1 MEYDVLVIAGTT
13 ESRQVIE
20 KLLGENPKERILAS
34 VATELGKEMLLE
46 YGIDIHV
53 GRLDY
58 DGFLTL
64 FKENPC
70 GKIIDASHP
79 FARIVS
85 ETVKKAAQT
94 AGISYE
100 RYERRNLQYSY
111 EGIVHVKDVQEAISL
126 LNELE
131 GNIFLTTGVNTAAA
145 YMTGVRDGA
154 ERLYIRVLDNISSL
168 EGCAKAGYQK
178 DHVFGKMPPFTVED
192 NVKLIKE
199 TNAEVLVSKD
209 SGKTGG
215 VDIKVEAC
223 RQTGIKMILIDRPR
237 SYGGI

>member
-1 MEYDVLVIAGTT
+1 MKYDVLVIAGTT

-20 KLLGENPKERILAS
+20 KLLRANPKERILAS

-64 FKENPC
+64 FEENSC
-70 GKIIDASHP
+70 RKIIDASHP

-94 AGISYE
+94 AGILYE
-100 RYERRNLQYSY
+100 RCERRNLQYNY
-111 EGIVHVKDVQEAISL
+111 EGIVHVKDVA
-126 LNELE
+126 
-131 GNIFLTTGVNTAAA
+131 
-145 YMTGVRDGA
+145 D
-154 ERLYIRVLDNISSL
+154 RLFIRVLDNISSL
-168 EGCAKAGYQK
+168 EGCAEAGYQK

-199 TNAEVLVSKD
+199 TKAEVLVSKD

-237 SYGGI
+237 

>member
-1 MEYDVLVIAGTT
+1 M
-13 ESRQVIE
+13 
-20 KLLGENPKERILAS
+20 
-34 VATELGKEMLLE
+34 ATELGKEMLLE

-64 FKENPC
+64 FEENPC
-70 GKIIDASHP
+70 RKIIDASHP

-94 AGISYE
+94 AGILYE
-100 RYERRNLQYSY
+100 RYERRNLQYNY

-145 YMTGVRDGA
+145 YMAGVKDGA
-154 ERLYIRVLDNISSL
+154 NRLFIRVLDNISSL
-168 EGCAKAGYQK
+168 EGCAEAGYQK

-199 TNAEVLVSKD
+199 TKAEVLVSKD

-237 SYGGI
+237 

>member
-1 MEYDVLVIAGTT
+1 MKYNVLVIAGTT

-20 KLLGENPKERILAS
+20 KLLDENPDTRILAS

-70 GKIIDASHP
+70 GKIMDASHP

-237 SYGGI
+237 

>member
-1 MEYDVLVIAGTT
+1 MKYDVLVIAGTT

-20 KLLGENPKERILAS
+20 KLLRENPKERILAS

-64 FKENPC
+64 FEKNPC
-70 GKIIDASHP
+70 RKIIDASHP

-94 AGISYE
+94 AGILYE

-145 YMTGVRDGA
+145 YMAGV
-154 ERLYIRVLDNISSL
+154 YS
-168 EGCAKAGYQK
+168 C
-178 DHVFGKMPPFTVED
+178 T
-192 NVKLIKE
+192 
-199 TNAEVLVSKD
+199 
-209 SGKTGG
+209 
-215 VDIKVEAC
+215 
-223 RQTGIKMILIDRPR
+223 
-237 SYGGI
+237 

>member
-70 GKIIDASHP
+70 GKIMDASHP

-145 YMTGVRDGA
+145 YMAGVKDGA

-237 SYGGI
+237 

>member
-20 KLLGENPKERILAS
+20 RLLGENPKERILAS

-85 ETVKKAAQT
+85 ETVKKATQT

-237 SYGGI
+237 

>member
-1 MEYDVLVIAGTT
+1 MKYDVLVIAGTT

-20 KLLGENPKERILAS
+20 KLLRENPKERILAS

-64 FKENPC
+64 FEENPC
-70 GKIIDASHP
+70 RKIIDASHP

-94 AGISYE
+94 AGILYE

-145 YMTGVRDGA
+145 YMVPIVFLFVYLIIFLLWKDVRKPDTKKIMF
-154 ERLYIRVLDNISSL
+154 L
-168 EGCAKAGYQK
+168 
-178 DHVFGKMPPFTVED
+178 GKCHHLLLKIM
-192 NVKLIKE
+192 
-199 TNAEVLVSKD
+199 
-209 SGKTGG
+209 
-215 VDIKVEAC
+215 
-223 RQTGIKMILIDRPR
+223 
-237 SYGGI
+237 

>member
-20 KLLGENPKERILAS
+20 RLLGENPKERILAS

-237 SYGGI
+237 

>member
-70 GKIIDASHP
+70 GKIMDASHP

-145 YMTGVRDGA
+145 YMAGVRDGA

-199 TNAEVLVSKD
+199 IKAEVLVSKD

-237 SYGGI
+237 

>member
-237 SYGGI
+237 

>member
-1 MEYDVLVIAGTT
+1 MKYDVLVIAGTT

-20 KLLGENPKERILAS
+20 KLLRANPKERILAS

-64 FKENPC
+64 FEENPC
-70 GKIIDASHP
+70 RKIIDASHP

-94 AGISYE
+94 AGILYE
-100 RYERRNLQYSY
+100 RYERRNLQYNY

-131 GNIFLTTGVNTAAA
+131 GNIFLWKD
-145 YMTGVRDGA
+145 VR
-154 ERLYIRVLDNISSL
+154 
-168 EGCAKAGYQK
+168 K
-178 DHVFGKMPPFTVED
+178 P
-192 NVKLIKE
+192 
-199 TNAEVLVSKD
+199 
-209 SGKTGG
+209 
-215 VDIKVEAC
+215 DIKKIMFLGKC
-223 RQTGIKMILIDRPR
+223 HHLLLKIM
-237 SYGGI
+237 